1 MFAIRNPVWAKI
13 QDRKTFILSIIE
25 SFPCMKKAYE
35 DKVVA
40 EIDDTAR
47 CTAEGDKEIEDSI
60 KRQLQHSFYD
70 CQDYENV
77 FLQAMLIMVYSYYE
91 NCANLIK
98 NKFCT
103 NSDDC
108 QAKEKCDVVTY
119 ICRVNNVNF
128 PCDIEEDKLFL
139 YEKVR
144 ELRNFLVH
152 NNTTEPKT
160 ETQREQ
166 IGLITQT
173 YREIKYEDS
182 EIIITDK
189 RCIIDILEK
198 EYRVLRH
205 ICQTIGICK
214 M

>member
-1 MFAIRNPVWAKI
+1 MFSIRNHIWEKI
-13 QDRKTFILSIIE
+13 QNRKNFILSMIE
-25 SFPCMKKAYE
+25 SFPCMKSAYE
-35 DKVVA
+35 NEVLADI
-40 EIDDTAR
+40 EQIAR
-47 CTAEGDKEIEDSI
+47 KIAEGDKEIEDSI
-60 KRQLQHSFYD
+60 RSQYQNSFYE
-70 CQDYENV
+70 CQDYENI

-98 NKFCT
+98 NEFCS
-103 NSDDC
+103 NN
-108 QAKEKCDVVTY
+108 KEKEDCDAVSY
-119 ICRVNNVNF
+119 ICKVKNINLT
-128 PCDIEEDKLFL
+128 CDIKEDKSFL
-139 YEKVR
+139 YTQVR

-152 NNTTEPKT
+152 NNSTTPKDQK
-160 ETQREQ
+160 QRDA
-166 IGLITQT
+166 IDLMTRT

-198 EYRVLRH
+198 EYRVLMH

>member
-1 MFAIRNPVWAKI
+1 MFAVRNPIWAKI
-13 QDRKTFILSIIE
+13 QDRKSFILSMIE
-25 SFPCMKKAYE
+25 SFPYMRKAYE
-35 DKVVA
+35 EKSLS
-40 EIDDTAR
+40 EIEQIAQKIAD
-47 CTAEGDKEIEDSI
+47 GDKEIEDSI
-60 KRQLQHSFYD
+60 RSQYLNCFND
-70 CQDYENV
+70 CQDYENS

-98 NKFCT
+98 NEFCSNNT
-103 NSDDC
+103 K
-108 QAKEKCDVVTY
+108 KEGCDVVSH
-119 ICRVNNVNF
+119 ICNVKNINLT
-128 PCDIEEDKLFL
+128 CGIKEDKSFL
-139 YEKVR
+139 YTQVR

-152 NNTTEPKT
+152 NNSTTPKDQK
-160 ETQREQ
+160 QRDA
-166 IGLITQT
+166 IDLMTRT

-198 EYRVLRH
+198 EYRVLKH

>member
-1 MFAIRNPVWAKI
+1 MFAVRNPVWAKI

-98 NKFCT
+98 NETCT
-103 NSDDC
+103 NSNDG
-108 QAKEKCDVVTY
+108 QVKGKSDVVTY
-119 ICRVNNVNF
+119 VCDVKNVNL
-128 PCDIEEDKLFL
+128 PCNIKEDKSFL

-152 NNTTEPKT
+152 NNSTAPKDQK
-160 ETQREQ
+160 QRDA
-166 IGLITQT
+166 IDSITRT

-198 EYRVLRH
+198 EYRVLKH
-205 ICQTIGICK
+205 ICQTIGVCK

>member
-1 MFAIRNPVWAKI
+1 MFSIRNHIWEKI
-13 QDRKTFILSIIE
+13 QNRKNFILSMIE
-25 SFPCMKKAYE
+25 SFPCMKSAYE
-35 DKVVA
+35 NEVLADI
-40 EIDDTAR
+40 EQIAR
-47 CTAEGDKEIEDSI
+47 KIAEGDKDIEDSI
-60 KRQLQHSFYD
+60 RSQYQNSFYD
-70 CQDYENV
+70 CQDYENI

-98 NKFCT
+98 NEFCSNNT
-103 NSDDC
+103 K
-108 QAKEKCDVVTY
+108 KEGCDVVSH
-119 ICRVNNVNF
+119 ICNVKNINL
-128 PCDIEEDKLFL
+128 PCGIKEDKSFL
-139 YEKVR
+139 YTQVR

-152 NNTTEPKT
+152 NNSTTPKDQK
-160 ETQREQ
+160 QRDA
-166 IGLITQT
+166 IDLMTRT

-198 EYRVLRH
+198 EYRVLMH